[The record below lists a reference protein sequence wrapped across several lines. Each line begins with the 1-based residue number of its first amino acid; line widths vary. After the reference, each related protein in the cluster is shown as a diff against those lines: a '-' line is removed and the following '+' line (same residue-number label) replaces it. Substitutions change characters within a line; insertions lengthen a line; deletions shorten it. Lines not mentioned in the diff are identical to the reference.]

1 MAAPFSNNSMILF
14 SNIFVGTF
22 NICTGHG
29 VLTCCVTETKRI
41 LHPFAIDKIF
51 WVLVKTFSYLL
62 KWEIPPVIGVTGK
75 YIFINNPFTNSL
87 FNRVTSGILLEKDSI
102 WFTTFNSWLLE
113 KPFSLSAVVVVIL
126 RSTFLLKRISYCLN
140 FPIFPVIK

>member
-1 MAAPFSNNSMILF
+1 MTAPFSNNSMILF

-29 VLTCCVTETKRI
+29 VLTCCVIETKRI
-41 LHPFAIDKIF
+41 LHPFTIDKIF

-75 YIFINNPFTNSL
+75 YLFINNPFTNSL